1 MKIAAVKDEDI
12 AVVIEEEIK
21 EVKKEL
27 TGWQPKTAIGMKV
40 RMGEI
45 KTIDELMEYST
56 PIKEVEIIDA
66 LLPDL
71 EEEVIDVARVQRT
84 TDSGRRMRFRVV
96 AAVGNRNGY
105 VGVGKAKGK
114 EAGPTIKKAIERA
127 KLNIM
132 KIKRGCG
139 SWECMC
145 GKTHTV
151 PFKVT
156 GDSGSVRVTLMPA
169 PRGTGI
175 VSGETAKKIVSL
187 AGVSDVWAKTEGYTR
202 SNINFAFAVL
212 DALANTNKMKLR
224 EKDAETLK
232 IVAGKV

>member
-1 MKIAAVKDEDI
+1 MKVDDEDVKVAIEGEGAAVG
-12 AVVIEEEIK
+12 

-27 TGWQPKTAIGMKV
+27 MGWTPKTAIGRKV

-56 PIKEVEIIDA
+56 PIKEVEVIDY

-71 EEEVIDVARVQRT
+71 EEAIIEVARVQRT
-84 TDSGRRMRFRVV
+84 TDSGRRTRFRVV

-105 VGVGKAKGK
+105 VSVGKAKGK
-114 EAGPTIKKAIERA
+114 EAGPTIRKAIERA
-127 KLNIM
+127 KLTIK

-139 SWECMC
+139 SWECRC
-145 GKTHTV
+145 GQVHTV
-151 PFKVT
+151 PFRVEGK
-156 GDSGSVRVTLMPA
+156 SGSVRVTLMPA

-175 VSGETAKKIVSL
+175 VSGETAKQVLTL
-187 AGVSDVWAKTEGYTR
+187 AGVSDVWAHTEGRTR

-212 DALANTNKMKLR
+212 DALVNTNTMKISGR
-224 EKDAETLK
+224 ENEGLK
-232 IVAGKV
+232 IVSGKT